1 MGSDVKLKPLVQTQ
15 VDAPFWVVMS
25 YLKLV
30 QAQGMLM
37 PPDRA
42 ERPQAAAEQSAQAQA
57 VKDLWLMPSTTEQQR
72 SVLPGM

>member
-42 ERPQAAAEQSAQAQA
+42 EWPQAAAEQSAQA
-57 VKDLWLMPSTTEQQR
+57 VKDLWVMPSTTEQQR
-72 SVLPGM
+72 SVLPGT